1 MKSNNNYDDFTLLS
15 YSQLYN
21 SIDKLST
28 YKINL
33 LLELVNLDDLEDEE
47 EIEDINLILDKV
59 NSSLEVF
66 LYEMRVREEFIFNV
80 FGTEENQ
87 FEMCLN

>member
-1 MKSNNNYDDFTLLS
+1 MKNNNNYDDFTLLS

-21 SIDKLST
+21 NIDKLSI

-47 EIEDINLILDKV
+47 EIDDINLILDKV

>member
-1 MKSNNNYDDFTLLS
+1 MKNYNNYTLLS
-15 YSQLYN
+15 YSNLYTKIDNLTKQKVKLCSQLA
-21 SIDKLST
+21 
-28 YKINL
+28 NL
-33 LLELVNLDDLEDEE
+33 NDFEDED
-47 EIEDINLILDKV
+47 EIDSINDVLD
-59 NSSLEVF
+59 NIESSLEVF

>member
-1 MKSNNNYDDFTLLS
+1 MKSNNNYNDFTLLS

-21 SIDKLST
+21 TIYKLNT

-33 LLELVNLDDLEDEE
+33 LSKFANLDELEDED
-47 EIEDINLILDKV
+47 EIDDINLMLDKI
-59 NSSLEVF
+59 NSSLETF
-66 LYEMRVREEFIFNV
+66 FYEMRIREEFIFNV

>member
-1 MKSNNNYDDFTLLS
+1 MKNNNNYDDFTLLS

-33 LLELVNLDDLEDEE
+33 LLELVNLDDLEDED
-47 EIEDINLILDKV
+47 EINDINLILDKV
-59 NSSLEVF
+59 NSSLELF

>member
-47 EIEDINLILDKV
+47 EIDDINLILDKV

>member
-1 MKSNNNYDDFTLLS
+1 MKNNSHDDYTLLS

-21 SIDKLST
+21 KIDKLT
-28 YKINL
+28 AYKINL
-33 LLELVNLDDLEDEE
+33 LLRIVNLDELEDED
-47 EIEDINLILDKV
+47 EIDDINLILDNV

-66 LYEMRVREEFIFNV
+66 LYEMRVREEFIFNL

>member
-1 MKSNNNYDDFTLLS
+1 MKNYNNYTLLS
-15 YSQLYN
+15 YSNLYTK
-21 SIDKLST
+21 IDTLTKQKVKLCS
-28 YKINL
+28 KL
-33 LLELVNLDDLEDEE
+33 ANLDDFEDED
-47 EIEDINLILDKV
+47 EIEDINDMLD
-59 NSSLEVF
+59 NIESSLKVF

>member
-1 MKSNNNYDDFTLLS
+1 MKTNNNYNDFTLLS

-21 SIDKLST
+21 TIDKLNT

-33 LLELVNLDDLEDEE
+33 LSKFVNLDELEDED
-47 EIEDINLILDKV
+47 EIDDINLMLDKI
-59 NSSLEVF
+59 NSSLETF
-66 LYEMRVREEFIFNV
+66 FYEMRIREEFIFNV

>member
-1 MKSNNNYDDFTLLS
+1 MKNNSYNDFTLLS
-15 YSQLYN
+15 YSELYN
-21 SIDKLST
+21 SIDKLNA

-33 LLELVNLDDLEDEE
+33 LLIVVNLDELEDED
-47 EIEDINLILDKV
+47 EIDDINIILDKV
-59 NSSLEVF
+59 NSFLDVL

>member
-1 MKSNNNYDDFTLLS
+1 MKSNNNYNDFTLLS

-21 SIDKLST
+21 KIDKLT
-28 YKINL
+28 AYKLDL
-33 LLELVNLDDLEDEE
+33 LLKIVNLDDLEDED
-47 EIEDINLILDKV
+47 EIDDINLILDKL

-66 LYEMRVREEFIFNV
+66 LYELRIREEFIFNI

>member
-21 SIDKLST
+21 NIDKLSI

-47 EIEDINLILDKV
+47 EIDDINLILDKV

>member
-1 MKSNNNYDDFTLLS
+1 MKNNSHDDYTLLS

-21 SIDKLST
+21 KIDKLTT

-33 LLELVNLDDLEDEE
+33 LLRIVNLDELEDED
-47 EIEDINLILDKV
+47 EIDDINLILDNV

>member
-1 MKSNNNYDDFTLLS
+1 MKNNSHDDYNLLS

-21 SIDKLST
+21 KIDKLT
-28 YKINL
+28 AYKINL
-33 LLELVNLDDLEDEE
+33 LLRIVNLDELEDED
-47 EIEDINLILDKV
+47 EIDDINLILDNV
-59 NSSLEVF
+59 NSFLEVF
-66 LYEMRVREEFIFNV
+66 LYEMRAREEFIFNL

>member
-1 MKSNNNYDDFTLLS
+1 MKNNSHDDYTLLS

-21 SIDKLST
+21 KIDKLTT

-33 LLELVNLDDLEDEE
+33 LLRIVNLDELEDED
-47 EIEDINLILDKV
+47 EIDDINLILDNV

-66 LYEMRVREEFIFNV
+66 LYEMRVREEFIFNL

>member
-1 MKSNNNYDDFTLLS
+1 MKSNNNYNDFTLLS

-21 SIDKLST
+21 TIYKLNT

-33 LLELVNLDDLEDEE
+33 LSKFANLDELEDED
-47 EIEDINLILDKV
+47 EIDDLNLMLDKI
-59 NSSLEVF
+59 NSSLETF
-66 LYEMRVREEFIFNV
+66 FYEMRIREEFIFNV

>member
-1 MKSNNNYDDFTLLS
+1 MKNYNNYTLLS
-15 YSQLYN
+15 YSSLYTKIDNLTKQKVKLCSQLA
-21 SIDKLST
+21 
-28 YKINL
+28 
-33 LLELVNLDDLEDEE
+33 NLDDFEDED
-47 EIEDINLILDKV
+47 EIEDINDMLD
-59 NSSLEVF
+59 NIESSLEVF

>member
-1 MKSNNNYDDFTLLS
+1 MKNNSHDDYTLLS

-21 SIDKLST
+21 KIDKLT
-28 YKINL
+28 AYKINL
-33 LLELVNLDDLEDEE
+33 LLRIVNLDELEDED
-47 EIEDINLILDKV
+47 EIDDINLILDNV
-59 NSSLEVF
+59 NSSLEIF
-66 LYEMRVREEFIFNV
+66 LYEMRVREEFIFNL